1 MIVCLHIHLYRATNQ
16 FLCSIISLKTGFLS
30 YWKPRNGLSGSIKTK
45 NRFLFFVFY
54 CLWVLCFLLFV
65 GFVFFIVCGF
75 FGFYCLCGFWVLG
88 FVFSLL
94 LLIFFIETTHFF
106 SGQRINLPE
115 SVAVEEVSAAAK
127 VRRLL
132 QL

>member
-1 MIVCLHIHLYRATNQ
+1 MFFIYLLSLRKLNKNASLIFIFNSHL
-16 FLCSIISLKTGFLS
+16 
-30 YWKPRNGLSGSIKTK
+30 KTK

-94 LLIFFIETTHFF
+94 LLKFFIESTHHNEIGLP
-106 SGQRINLPE
+106 SRRCQRLPR
-115 SVAVEEVSAAAK
+115 SAAAAAASETASASS
-127 VRRLL
+127 LSASL
-132 QL
+132 TA